1 MIDRI
6 VFIAEVVMCTS
17 YVVFLFALAA
27 SIEAL
32 NNLRYEWD
40 NLAHKKA
47 FNACWVALKVS
58 GLACILSLLA
68 IIATS
73 IIDAVSK

>member
-17 YVVFLFALAA
+17 FVVFLFALAA

-32 NNLRYEWD
+32 NNLRHERE

-47 FNACWVALKVS
+47 FDVCWVAFKVS
-58 GLACILSLLA
+58 GLACTLSLLT

-73 IIDAVSK
+73 IIDAIRK